1 MTAKSRDIY
10 SRVNQPGWNWAPAL
24 HKVNAI
30 KSCSAPSLKPFS
42 VPVQLLLQLALV
54 NNNRQEHKMSLK
66 LQQLAE
72 DQRKLSTNGSI
83 GSFLPTGKRN
93 TSWCALNTYTLYTPK
108 SPSICC
114 MQSPE
119 AQNPTLTP
127 TSKLADP
134 TKGIPTQHSVFNP
147 SLPNQGWMKSK
158 QIISGQ
164 KIIWKE
170 SSCRDLSKSATG
182 APRDGPSP
190 TACKN
195 FIPHTFLASVTTKSH
210 QKAEVAIQPP
220 REQGWEW

>member
-93 TSWCALNTYTLYTPK
+93 TSWCALNTYTLYTPNKESQHMLHAKPWSSESHTHTNIKTCWPNQRHSHSALCLQPFSPK
-108 SPSICC
+108 SG
-114 MQSPE
+114 MDEKQTDYFW
-119 AQNPTLTP
+119 AKDHL
-127 TSKLADP
+127 
-134 TKGIPTQHSVFNP
+134 KGIQLPWPIKISHWSTQRWAKPYCLQELHPTHIP
-147 SLPNQGWMKSK
+147 
-158 QIISGQ
+158 GQ
-164 KIIWKE
+164 RNHKE
-170 SSCRDLSKSATG
+170 PPESWGGHPAT
-182 APRDGPSP
+182 
-190 TACKN
+190 
-195 FIPHTFLASVTTKSH
+195 
-210 QKAEVAIQPP
+210 
-220 REQGWEW
+220 